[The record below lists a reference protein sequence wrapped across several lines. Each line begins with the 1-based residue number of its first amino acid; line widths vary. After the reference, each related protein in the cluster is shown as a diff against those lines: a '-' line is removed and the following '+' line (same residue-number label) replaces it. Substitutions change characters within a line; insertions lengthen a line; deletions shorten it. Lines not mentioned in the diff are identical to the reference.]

1 MNTYPFFN
9 LAAEAYF
16 LSQLDCEKKDYVFVY
31 VNQPA
36 VVIGRNQN
44 IYEEV
49 NLLYCNEHQ
58 IDICRRISG
67 GGTVYH
73 DLGNINI
80 AWFSKSDLSKV
91 NSYTHAMQ
99 PLIDFLKG
107 YNINA
112 HLNERNSLMIG
123 DKKIGGNAQFSS
135 KKNLLSHCTL
145 LFDSNLTH
153 LEKSISPNFQQVTS
167 HAGKSVRSSVMN
179 IKDLLASDTS
189 LQNFIE
195 AMQDFFRSK
204 DVEVLVLND
213 QAIAEIQNIHL
224 PKLTHFDWVYARSPK
239 SVIDCML
246 YKKPYKLFI
255 EQARLINVEGINIP
269 DIFSNG
275 IGKSFT
281 YIEQNEL
288 FEYLKKIAN

>member
-49 NLLYCNEHQ
+49 NLLYCHEHQ

-107 YNINA
+107 YNITA

-145 LFDSNLTH
+145 LFDSNLTQ
-153 LEKSISPNFQQVTS
+153 LEKSIAPNFEQVTS
-167 HAGKSVRSSVMN
+167 HAGKSVRSAVMN
-179 IKDLLASDTS
+179 IKDLLASGIT
-189 LQNFIE
+189 LQHFIE
-195 AMQDFFRSK
+195 GMQDFFRSK
-204 DVEVLVLND
+204 NVEVLELND
-213 QAIAEIQNIHL
+213 DAIAEINNIHL
-224 PKLTHFDWVYARSPK
+224 PKLNHFDWVYARSPK

-246 YKKPYKLFI
+246 DKKPYKLFI
-255 EQARLINVEGINIP
+255 EQAQLINVEGINIP
-269 DIFSNG
+269 EILSSG

-281 YIEQNEL
+281 YLEQNEL
-288 FEYLKKIAN
+288 FEYLKKSLY

>member
-1 MNTYPFFN
+1 LNTYPFFN

-49 NLLYCNEHQ
+49 NLLYCHEHQ

-107 YNINA
+107 YNITA

-145 LFDSNLTH
+145 LFDSNLTQ
-153 LEKSISPNFQQVTS
+153 LEKSIAPNFEQVTS
-167 HAGKSVRSSVMN
+167 HAGKSVRSAVMN
-179 IKDLLASDTS
+179 IKDLLASGIT
-189 LQNFIE
+189 LQHFIE
-195 AMQDFFRSK
+195 GMQDFFRSK
-204 DVEVLVLND
+204 NVEVLELND
-213 QAIAEIQNIHL
+213 DAIAEINNIHL
-224 PKLTHFDWVYARSPK
+224 PKLNHFDWVYARSPK

-246 YKKPYKLFI
+246 DKKPYKLFI
-255 EQARLINVEGINIP
+255 EQAQLINVEGINIP
-269 DIFSNG
+269 EILSSG

-281 YIEQNEL
+281 YLEQNEL
-288 FEYLKKIAN
+288 FEYLKKSLY

>member
-16 LSQLDCEKKDYVFVY
+16 LSQLDCEIKDYVFVY

-44 IYEEV
+44 IYEEL
-49 NLLYCNEHQ
+49 NLLYCHEHQ

-107 YNINA
+107 YNIIA

-153 LEKSISPNFQQVTS
+153 LEKSIAPNFQQVTS

-179 IKDLLASDTS
+179 IKDLLPSNTS
-189 LQNFIE
+189 LQNFME
-195 AMQDFFRSK
+195 AMQDFFRSR
-204 DVEVLVLND
+204 DVEVLELND
-213 QAIAEIQNIHL
+213 HAIDEIQNIHL
-224 PKLTHFDWVYARSPK
+224 PKLNHFDWVYARSPK
-239 SVIDCML
+239 SVIECML
-246 YKKPYKLFI
+246 EEKPYKLFI
-255 EQARLINVEGINIP
+255 EQARLNAVEGIDIP
-269 DIFSNG
+269 SMLSNA
-275 IGKSFT
+275 IGEKF
-281 YIEQNEL
+281 IVEGQKDL
-288 FEYLKKIAN
+288 FDKLQG